1 MKRITIGRG
10 NDCDIVIPDETD
22 DVSRHHLVLSFN
34 FWGKMTVSDTS
45 SNGTFINNNR
55 MLKGTS
61 VPVTPKDNLRLGSN
75 CKFDWS
81 LVNDPYRTTRI
92 IIITVI
98 CLLFLSGVGLGV
110 WYYISENQNSTND
123 TVEIPKDVDS
133 QKETEWNSDS
143 TKKVAPTVESITPQK
158 AVKSKSNRKKN
169 RARTVNNIKKHSIPK
184 EKVIDK
190 DTKEK
195 DMPLVIN

>member
-75 CKFDWS
+75 WKFDWS
-81 LVNDPYRTTRI
+81 LVNDPYRTTRR

-169 RARTVNNIKKHSIPK
+169 RERTVNNIKKHSIPK

>member
-34 FWGKMTVSDTS
+34 FWGKITVSDTS

-75 CKFDWS
+75 WKFDWS
-81 LVNDPYRTTRI
+81 LVNDPYKTIRRI
-92 IIITVI
+92 TITVI
-98 CLLFLSGVGLGV
+98 CLLFLAGVGLGV
-110 WYYISENQNSTND
+110 WYYISENQSSTND
-123 TVEIPKDVDS
+123 TVVIPKEVDS
-133 QKETEWNSDS
+133 QKESEWNSDS

-158 AVKSKSNRKKN
+158 AVKSKSNRKKG
-169 RARTVNNIKKHSIPK
+169 RARTVNNIKKHSIPN

>member
-75 CKFDWS
+75 WKFDWS
-81 LVNDPYRTTRI
+81 LVNDPYKTIRRI
-92 IIITVI
+92 TITVI
-98 CLLFLSGVGLGV
+98 CLLFLAGVGLGV
-110 WYYISENQNSTND
+110 WYYISENQSSTND
-123 TVEIPKDVDS
+123 TVVIPKEVDS
-133 QKETEWNSDS
+133 QKESEWNSDS

-158 AVKSKSNRKKN
+158 AVKSKSNRKKG
-169 RARTVNNIKKHSIPK
+169 RARTVNNIKKHSIPN

>member
-75 CKFDWS
+75 WKFDWS
-81 LVNDPYRTTRI
+81 LVNDPYKTIRRI
-92 IIITVI
+92 TITVI
-98 CLLFLSGVGLGV
+98 CLLFLAGVGLGV
-110 WYYISENQNSTND
+110 WYYISENQSSTND
-123 TVEIPKDVDS
+123 TVVIPKEVDS
-133 QKETEWNSDS
+133 QKESEWNSDS

-158 AVKSKSNRKKN
+158 AVKSKSNRKKS
-169 RARTVNNIKKHSIPK
+169 RARTVNNIKKHSIPN

>member
-75 CKFDWS
+75 WKFDWS

>member
-1 MKRITIGRG
+1 
-10 NDCDIVIPDETD
+10 
-22 DVSRHHLVLSFN
+22 
-34 FWGKMTVSDTS
+34 MTVSDTS

-75 CKFDWS
+75 WKFDWS
-81 LVNDPYRTTRI
+81 LVNDPYRTTRR

-110 WYYISENQNSTND
+110 WYYISENQSSTND

-184 EKVIDK
+184 EKVIVK

>member
-34 FWGKMTVSDTS
+34 FWGKITVSDTS

-75 CKFDWS
+75 WKFDWS
-81 LVNDPYRTTRI
+81 LVNDPYKTIRRI
-92 IIITVI
+92 TITVI
-98 CLLFLSGVGLGV
+98 CLLFLAGVGLGV
-110 WYYISENQNSTND
+110 WYYISENQSSTND
-123 TVEIPKDVDS
+123 TVVIPKEVDS
-133 QKETEWNSDS
+133 QKESEWNSDS

-158 AVKSKSNRKKN
+158 AVKSKSNRKKS
-169 RARTVNNIKKHSIPK
+169 RAITVNNIKKHSIPN

>member
-75 CKFDWS
+75 WKFDWS
-81 LVNDPYRTTRI
+81 LVNDPYRTTRR